1 MDQPTKHR
9 VSSERRWAVLT
20 DCAIALLLCMVQI
33 FVDPPMLIGERWM
46 TGGGWVQ
53 IFLAALAGGWLYG
66 RMYPLKS
73 RNRWRRRTWLLFTC
87 VFFGQLGLGIWVD
100 PRFLMSG
107 QLHLPVPDLILG
119 GAIYRWQLGFMPMLF
134 LVTVLLSG
142 GAWCHQLCYFGA
154 LDAWSAGDTYRP
166 SRLSNARRQRIRLGI
181 LTLFIGVAG
190 GLRLWGFS
198 PWEATLWGG
207 WRRTIRAWGHSPGI
221 LPTKTNDP
229 LFAVLSARDPGLLS
243 ERAIPLAIPPDRS
256 MHTLSALH
264 RSLPLWG
271 LNPRRHS
278 TRETRSQLHVV
289 WGVSSPLSPSGFN
302 LSFPRVKNLHR
313 RTSLDVRR
321 DNAVYLFSDVSP
333 HLIRPLKN
341 RLVLPT
347 CDSTNPTNY

>member
-207 WRRTIRAWGHSPGI
+207 GVGLLGLGVILLGSYPRRQMIHCSLYCPLGTLVSYLKELSPWRFRLTDRCTHCLHCTAHCPYGALTPADIQRGKPGRSCTLCGEC
-221 LPTKTNDP
+221 LPHCPHQALTYH
-229 LFAVLSARDPGLLS
+229 FPGLKTSTAEHLWMS
-243 ERAIPLAIPPDRS
+243 VGITLYICFLMLARI
-256 MHTLSALH
+256 
-264 RSLPLWG
+264 
-271 LNPRRHS
+271 
-278 TRETRSQLHVV
+278 
-289 WGVSSPLSPSGFN
+289 
-302 LSFPRVKNLHR
+302 
-313 RTSLDVRR
+313 
-321 DNAVYLFSDVSP
+321 
-333 HLIRPLKN
+333 
-341 RLVLPT
+341 
-347 CDSTNPTNY
+347 